1 MLRDPQRWPA
11 HLGVAGRLGAWV
23 RRVTRMA
30 GMVRVARVARVAGR
44 LAGCVPG
51 RRVRGRCGRLALRVT
66 DVRAGRLGSTMRCRR
81 AVGLHL
87 RSPARRGGQ
96 VAESHRLL
104 AGAAVGLGT
113 GPGVAEA
120 TRPWGRGARP
130 GWLPGGRRNVRRRG
144 VQGAVREVLHRGRQH
159 VRVGSA
165 GQGAGRH
172 GSSHRE
178 FGGED
183 GTEHALAP
191 AVCRPARRGGRT
203 GPGMRPGRP
212 VLRLARGRL
221 APRGGPR

>member
-1 MLRDPQRWPA
+1 MSQPA
-11 HLGVAGRLGAWV
+11 ALACTCWGWRAG
-23 RRVTRMA
+23 
-30 GMVRVARVARVAGR
+30 
-44 LAGCVPG
+44 
-51 RRVRGRCGRLALRVT
+51 LALREASRSGWLGMVQVARRSGHST
-66 DVRAGRLGSTMRCRR
+66 SLPVPAAEVRGHSGAASSGRSLGVQAGILGSAMRCHR
-81 AVGLHL
+81 AVDP
-87 RSPARRGGQ
+87 RAAPSTAAGG
-96 VAESHRLL
+96 AIPPPPR
-104 AGAAVGLGT
+104 GAAVGLGT

-120 TRPWGRGARP
+120 TRPLGRGARP

-191 AVCRPARRGGRT
+191 AVWACSAGRGGRT